1 MLVPVRWLKEYVD
14 TDLTTDQI
22 AHRLTMA
29 GLEAE
34 NITRIGEGWD
44 RVFVGEVEAV
54 ERHPDADRLVLATV
68 AAGEHRLTVVTGAPN
83 IAAGQRVPLALVGA
97 RLIDGHSDDIRHI
110 TLKASSIRGVR
121 SEGMVCSEKELGL
134 SDEHEGIMVLPED
147 APLGAPLREYL
158 GDDVIEFEI
167 TPNLVHAFSVLGIA
181 RELAAI
187 VNTSLKS
194 VDLADLSGVTRDDSR
209 VTIADPDL
217 CGRYALAI
225 IENVTIEPS
234 PDWMQRR
241 LMAAGMRPVNNIVDI
256 TNYVMAEIGQPMHP
270 FDADRL
276 VGDHIIVRRA
286 RPGESIETIDHIER
300 TLDDQVLVIADTE
313 RAVALAGVM
322 GGVDTEVT
330 DATRTVL
337 LESAS
342 FDPKSIRRTARS
354 LKLPSEASARFQR
367 GVDSNLA
374 WVAIE
379 RFTALQRQILPGA
392 TVRLVADD
400 YPSPRERTVVRMQ
413 YSEIER
419 LLGMVIPIDTVLD
432 VLRRLEFQ
440 VEVEAT
446 DAGPLL
452 IVSAPTYRLD
462 ISLPADIVEEVAR
475 IHGYDSLP
483 ERLPEGGA
491 VPINREVPRLVDR
504 VAQDALIAAGLQ
516 QVITYSMIADQDLV
530 ALAPDSGGVPELL
543 GGYPRPEVDYVRAT
557 NPLRA
562 DWEIMRPTMI
572 PSLLKIVAEN
582 LKVIERVAI
591 FETARTYQPVGL
603 DELPDER
610 RGVAIAMSGLREL
623 RRWYRSDESELDFYD
638 AKGAVEIL
646 LERVG
651 AAGTSFQ
658 SVSHPS
664 MHPGRCAAV
673 TLGTAQIGIIGELHP
688 RVAANFGIEARVAI
702 AELDLEPFVETLLES
717 WRAVPVSRFQPMR
730 QDFAFVVDNGVTT
743 IDVQRAIASGAGQL
757 ATAIDLFDVY
767 RGNGIPEGT
776 KSLAFNVTLSAP
788 DRQLAAHEVERIRS
802 KIEQNVRKRVGGK
815 LRT

>member
-1 MLVPVRWLKEYVD
+1 
-14 TDLTTDQI
+14 
-22 AHRLTMA
+22 
-29 GLEAE
+29 
-34 NITRIGEGWD
+34 
-44 RVFVGEVEAV
+44 
-54 ERHPDADRLVLATV
+54 
-68 AAGEHRLTVVTGAPN
+68 
-83 IAAGQRVPLALVGA
+83 
-97 RLIDGHSDDIRHI
+97 
-110 TLKASSIRGVR
+110 
-121 SEGMVCSEKELGL
+121 
-134 SDEHEGIMVLPED
+134 
-147 APLGAPLREYL
+147 
-158 GDDVIEFEI
+158 
-167 TPNLVHAFSVLGIA
+167 
-181 RELAAI
+181 
-187 VNTSLKS
+187 
-194 VDLADLSGVTRDDSR
+194 
-209 VTIADPDL
+209 
-217 CGRYALAI
+217 
-225 IENVTIEPS
+225 
-234 PDWMQRR
+234 
-241 LMAAGMRPVNNIVDI
+241 
-256 TNYVMAEIGQPMHP
+256 
-270 FDADRL
+270 
-276 VGDHIIVRRA
+276 
-286 RPGESIETIDHIER
+286 
-300 TLDDQVLVIADTE
+300 
-313 RAVALAGVM
+313 
-322 GGVDTEVT
+322 
-330 DATRTVL
+330 
-337 LESAS
+337 
-342 FDPKSIRRTARS
+342 
-354 LKLPSEASARFQR
+354 
-367 GVDSNLA
+367 
-374 WVAIE
+374 
-379 RFTALQRQILPGA
+379 LPGA

-516 QVITYSMIADQDLV
+516 QVITYSMIAHQDLV

-673 TLGTAQIGIIGELHP
+673 TLGTAQIGIIGELDP
-688 RVAANFGIEARVAI
+688 RVAANFGIDARVAI
-702 AELDLEPFVETLLES
+702 AELDLEPFVDTLLES

-730 QDFAFVVDNGVTT
+730 QDFAFVVDDGVTA